1 MRDDDRPA
9 PLIDTGAQP
18 IPFERPPFQPP
29 PGRPRIKKLRLFAI
43 LLGLA
48 LLALIS
54 TVFGMMM
61 AVASDLPQ
69 LENRAEYKNAKNSV
83 LKDHMDRFLGV
94 LTGRD
99 NRIIV
104 QSKQIAPAMK
114 SAIVAI
120 EDRRFYSNEGVD
132 VRGIARAFIAD
143 VVSKRAVQGGST
155 ITQQFVKNALRAQN
169 KRTVFQ
175 KLREAAMAYHLS
187 HQWPK
192 DKILTEYLN
201 AIYFGN
207 GAYGIESAART
218 YFGNDVNHLGC
229 GTNARPCGAEL
240 KPEEAALLAGLV
252 ASPGRYDPVS
262 HPAAALARRNLV
274 LKRMLEQGYLTQAD
288 YGRAL
293 ETSIPPA
300 SQIRPP
306 VEKTVIPSAAYF
318 TSWIKQQL
326 VDRYGARRA
335 FEGGMTIRTTL
346 DLDLQKAAVQAIDH
360 YLAAPS
366 GPSAALVAIDNKT
379 GAVRAMVGGRD
390 YAKEPFNLATQ
401 GQRQPG
407 SAFKPFVLAEALR
420 TGIGPG
426 SVWPSR
432 QRDFIVPG
440 TKRKEHFVVRNYEG
454 NYSGSST
461 LARATT
467 YSDNSVFAAVGIHVG
482 TDRIARLAERMGIRT
497 PVSHN
502 YAITLGGLKEG
513 VTPLDMAHAYET
525 IARHGNL
532 VTGTLGAPR
541 DGPVGIQ
548 SVEAPNGDHI
558 GRFPDVNQTHL
569 KPVLPASVANTETQ
583 ILATVLTSG
592 TGRAASFGEF
602 AAGKTGTTENYGDAW
617 FVGFTD
623 RYTVAVWVGYP
634 HGLRP
639 MKTEYHGEP
648 VAGGTFPAQIW
659 HDFMVTVRDIELQ
672 RRIRE
677 AQRTGKPLPTATTT
691 TPPVTTAPRP
701 TPTTPATTPKVVP
714 TTPPP
719 AKTPTTPTQTTPAT
733 TPSGGT
739 PPPSQTA
746 PNGQGGGDG
755 NGTNGTGTGDGT

>member
-1 MRDDDRPA
+1 MPEG
-9 PLIDTGAQP
+9 TQP
-18 IPFERPPFQPP
+18 IPFERPPLQPP

-43 LLGLA
+43 LLGLFV
-48 LLALIS
+48 LALIS

-61 AVASDLPQ
+61 AVASDLPA
-69 LENRAEYKNAKNSV
+69 LENRAEYKNAKNSI
-83 LKDHMDRFLGV
+83 LKDHMGRFLGV

-99 NRIIV
+99 NRIII
-104 QSKQIAPAMK
+104 QSKQIAPVMK

-132 VRGIARAFIAD
+132 VRGIARAFVAD

-169 KRTVFQ
+169 KRTLFQ

-187 HQWPK
+187 HRWSK
-192 DKILTEYLN
+192 DRILTEYLN

-218 YFGNDVNHLGC
+218 YFGNDVNHVGC
-229 GTNARPCGAEL
+229 GTNARPCAAEL
-240 KPEEAALLAGLV
+240 KPEEAALLAGVV

-262 HPAAALARRNLV
+262 HRGAAQARRNLV
-274 LKRMLEQGYLTQAD
+274 LRRMLEQGYLREAEYRVATQQ
-288 YGRAL
+288 G
-293 ETSIPPA
+293 IPPA
-300 SQIRPP
+300 SQVRPP
-306 VEKTVIPSAAYF
+306 IEKTVIPSAAYF

-335 FEGGMTIRTTL
+335 FEGGLTIRTTL
-346 DLDLQKAAVQAIDH
+346 DLDLQKAAVEAINR

-366 GPSAALVAIDNKT
+366 GPSAAVVAIDNDT
-379 GAVRAMVGGRD
+379 GEVRAMVGGRD

-420 TGIGPG
+420 RGISPG

-440 TKRKEHFVVRNYEG
+440 TNRKEHFVVRNYEG

-467 YSDNSVFAAVGIHVG
+467 FSDNSVYAAVGIRLG
-482 TDRIARLAERMGIRT
+482 TDRVARLAERMGIRT

-513 VTPLDMAHAYET
+513 VTPLDMAHAYQT
-525 IARHGNL
+525 IARRGHL

-541 DGPVGIQ
+541 NGPVGIHK
-548 SVEAPNGDHI
+548 VEAPGGEHV
-558 GRFPDVNQTHL
+558 GRFPEENEPKL
-569 KPVLPASVANTETQ
+569 IRVLPQSVATTETQ
-583 ILATVLTSG
+583 ILSTVVTSG
-592 TGRAASFGEF
+592 TGRSASFGEP

-659 HDFMVTVRDIELQ
+659 HDFMVAVRDIDQ
-672 RRIRE
+672 KRRIRE
-677 AQRTGKPLPTATTT
+677 AEKSGKPLPTTTST
-691 TPPVTTAPRP
+691 IPAPVV
-701 TPTTPATTPKVVP
+701 TTPATTPTATTPPTTVPKTVP
-714 TTPPP
+714 TTPP
-719 AKTPTTPTQTTPAT
+719 ARTPTTPAQTTPAT

-739 PPPSQTA
+739 PPPTTTQPS
-746 PNGQGGGDG
+746 GQGGNG
-755 NGTNGTGTGDGT
+755 NGNGNGDAEEPR

>member
-1 MRDDDRPA
+1 MQDDDRPA
-9 PLIDTGAQP
+9 PLIDDGPEP
-18 IPFERPPFQPP
+18 IPFARPPFPP
-29 PGRPRIKKLRLFAI
+29 SAGRPRIKKLRLFLI

-61 AVASDLPQ
+61 AVASDLPA
-69 LENRAEYKNAKNSV
+69 LENRSEYKNAKNSI
-83 LKDHMDRFLGV
+83 LKDHNGHFLGV

-104 QSKQIAPAMK
+104 QSNQIAPAMK

-132 VRGIARAFIAD
+132 VRGIARAFVAD

-155 ITQQFVKNALRAQN
+155 ITQQFVKNALRAQA
-169 KRTVFQ
+169 KRTLFQ
-175 KLREAAMAYHLS
+175 KLREAALAYHLS
-187 HQWPK
+187 HKWSK

-229 GTNARPCGAEL
+229 GTNARPCAAEL

-252 ASPGRYDPVS
+252 ASPGKYDPVS
-262 HPAAALARRNLV
+262 HPAAAEARRNLV
-274 LKRMLEQGYLTQAD
+274 LRRMLDQGYLRRPE
-288 YGRAL
+288 YVRAT
-293 ETSIPPA
+293 EPGPPPA
-300 SQIRPP
+300 SQVRPP

-335 FEGGMTIRTTL
+335 FEGGLTIRTTL
-346 DLDLQKAAVQAIDH
+346 DLDLQKAAVQAVDR
-360 YLAAPS
+360 YLSDPN
-366 GPSAALVAIDNKT
+366 GPSAALVALDNQT
-379 GAVRAMVGGRD
+379 GEIRAMVGGRD

-407 SAFKPFVLAEALR
+407 SAFKPFVLAEALQR
-420 TGIGPG
+420 GVGPG

-440 TKRKEHFVVRNYEG
+440 THRKEHFVVRNYEG

-467 YSDNSVFAAVGIHVG
+467 FSDNSVFAAVGIHVG
-482 TDRIARLAERMGIRT
+482 TARIARLAERMGIRT

-513 VTPLDMAHAYET
+513 VTPLDMAHAYQT
-525 IARHGNL
+525 IARRGRL
-532 VTGTLGAPR
+532 VSGTLGAAKN
-541 DGPVGIQ
+541 GPVGVHK
-548 SVEAPNGDHI
+548 VEAPKGEHVA
-558 GRFPDVNQTHL
+558 RLPEVNKTRYVR
-569 KPVLPASVANTETQ
+569 VLPDAIANTETQ
-583 ILATVLTSG
+583 ILTSVVQVG
-592 TGRAASFGEF
+592 TGRAAAIGDF

-634 HGLRP
+634 HALKP
-639 MKTEYHGEP
+639 MKTEYHGKP
-648 VAGGTFPAQIW
+648 VAGGTYPAQIW
-659 HDFMVTVRDIELQ
+659 HDFIV
-672 RRIRE
+672 
-677 AQRTGKPLPTATTT
+677 AARTIDQDRAAKYALAHGKP
-691 TPPVTTAPRP
+691 PPVTTTPAPV
-701 TPTTPATTPKVVP
+701 TPAVTTPATTPPTTTVAPPAKTVP
-714 TTPPP
+714 TTPP
-719 AKTPTTPTQTTPAT
+719 ARTPTTPPPTTPT
-733 TPSGGT
+733 TPPTTTTGGGT
-739 PPPSQTA
+739 PPPGTGQPS
-746 PNGQGGGDG
+746 NGQGGDG
-755 NGTNGTGTGDGT
+755 NG

>member
-1 MRDDDRPA
+1 MHEG
-9 PLIDTGAQP
+9 TQP
-18 IPFERPPFQPP
+18 IPFERPPLEPL
-29 PGRPRIKKLRLFAI
+29 PGRPRIKKLRLLAI
-43 LLGLA
+43 LLGLF

-61 AVASDLPQ
+61 AVASDLPA
-69 LENRAEYKNAKNSV
+69 LENRAEYRNAKNSV

-99 NRIIV
+99 NRIII

-132 VRGIARAFIAD
+132 VRGIARAFVAD

-169 KRTVFQ
+169 KRTLFQ

-187 HQWPK
+187 HRWSK

-218 YFGNDVNHLGC
+218 YFGNDVNHVGC
-229 GTNARPCGAEL
+229 GTNARPCAAEL

-262 HPAAALARRNLV
+262 HPAAAQARRNLV
-274 LKRMLEQGYLTQAD
+274 LRRMLEQGYLRESEYRVAAQQ
-288 YGRAL
+288 G
-293 ETSIPPA
+293 IPPA
-300 SQIRPP
+300 SQVRPP

-335 FEGGMTIRTTL
+335 FEGGLTIRTTL
-346 DLDLQKAAVQAIDH
+346 DLDLQKAAVEAINR

-366 GPSAALVAIDNKT
+366 GPSAALVAIDNDT
-379 GAVRAMVGGRD
+379 GEVRAMVGGRD

-420 TGIGPG
+420 RGISPG

-440 TKRKEHFVVRNYEG
+440 TNRKEHFVVRNYEG

-467 YSDNSVFAAVGIHVG
+467 YSDNSVYAAVGIRLG
-482 TDRIARLAERMGIRT
+482 TDRVARLAERMGIRT

-513 VTPLDMAHAYET
+513 VTPLDMAHAYQT
-525 IARHGNL
+525 IARRGQL
-532 VTGTLGAPR
+532 VTGSLGAPR
-541 DGPVGIQ
+541 NGPVGIHK
-548 SVEAPNGDHI
+548 VEAPNGEHV
-558 GRFPDVNQTHL
+558 GRFPEQNEPKL
-569 KPVLPASVANTETQ
+569 IRILPQSVATTETQ
-583 ILATVLTSG
+583 ILSTVVTSG
-592 TGRAASFGEF
+592 TGRSASFGEP

-648 VAGGTFPAQIW
+648 VAGGTYPAQIW
-659 HDFMVTVRDIELQ
+659 HDFMVAVRDIDQ
-672 RRIRE
+672 KRRIRE
-677 AQRTGKPLPTATTT
+677 AAKSGKPLPTTTSTIPAPAVTTPTT
-691 TPPVTTAPRP
+691 TPTATTPPTTVPKTVPTTPPAR
-701 TPTTPATTPKVVP
+701 TPTTPA
-714 TTPPP
+714 
-719 AKTPTTPTQTTPAT
+719 QTTPAT

-739 PPPSQTA
+739 PPPTTTQPS
-746 PNGQGGGDG
+746 GQGGNG
-755 NGTNGTGTGDGT
+755 NGTGNGTGDGEEPR